1 MLLDDF
7 LYRLA
12 GPCNPAGNLTWP
24 LDAFVEGE
32 PKRIALAIL
41 ALHFVPIDGSA
52 IDSWGRASL
61 EPRHCKSNILN
72 SLCHLHRRCIT
83 RAASRDL
90 RVGAQVNPAAQE
102 CPGCDDDRPRTE
114 PSAVTLL

>member
-24 LDAFVEGE
+24 LDAVVEGE

-52 IDSWGRASL
+52 RDPWWRAGL
-61 EPRHCKSNILN
+61 EPGYCKSNVLN
-72 SLCHLHRRCIT
+72 HLLHLDRRCIT
-83 RAASRDL
+83 GAHTRDL
-90 RVGAQVNPAAQE
+90 RAGAQSYPAAQNMH
-102 CPGCDDDRPRTE
+102 R
-114 PSAVTLL
+114 